1 MGMPRIVTPDGRV
14 LQHWRPQDLEEFH
27 ARLKASIRYPRYA
40 FPVLAEY
47 IFLVRTPKSKIE
59 GLPPRRLE
67 LAEVALPGD
76 GGGDDEDEDEA
87 ISRFDSR
94 TWFDAKALK
103 LIYIEKALHKAYRQR
118 DKDRIIKLEQDK
130 KEILSTVYQHTTR
143 IKRKPILDYLLS
155 LPRDH
160 KVVVI
165 GTHRGLLLDQFGQG
179 VAQGQEGSSGA

>member
-1 MGMPRIVTPDGRV
+1 MRWGCLASFTPDGRV
-14 LQHWRPQDLEEFH
+14 LQHWRPQDLEGFH
-27 ARLKASIRYPRYA
+27 GRLKASI
-40 FPVLAEY
+40 
-47 IFLVRTPKSKIE
+47 LVRTPKSKIE

-76 GGGDDEDEDEA
+76 GGGDENEEEA
-87 ISRFDSR
+87 ISRFDSK

-130 KEILSTVYQHTTR
+130 KEILSVVYQHTTR

-165 GTHRGLLLDQFGQG
+165 GTHRDCC
-179 VAQGQEGSSGA
+179 